1 MHTPQASAGAGVA
14 TIKQAPIPPVQAA
27 GRASHRL
34 SPSDG
39 TVMTRQPKPS
49 RSVSAGRSRPM
60 LSLGHNTV
68 RTIVGKVSGTDRPT
82 IKHLQRIDP
91 DRARMRTWTAKRQA
105 RHAAAALMRQF
116 RTGELPRARGPAA
129 RPLVMLWT
137 KSSPTAEFSF
147 VELSGVFVC
156 GALAFR
162 MNLALR
168 QDRLDRAH
176 NLESARAEAGSGPH
190 PLSRRA
196 GVRSRMRMGQ
206 RRGAP

>member
-1 MHTPQASAGAGVA
+1 
-14 TIKQAPIPPVQAA
+14 
-27 GRASHRL
+27 
-34 SPSDG
+34 
-39 TVMTRQPKPS
+39 
-49 RSVSAGRSRPM
+49 M

-91 DRARMRTWTAKRQA
+91 DRARMQTWTAKRQA
-105 RHAAAALMRQF
+105 RHARRPPERPIRPALMRQF
-116 RTGELPRARGPAA
+116 RTGKLPRARAPAA
-129 RPLVMLWT
+129 RPLVMLWDG
-137 KSSPTAEFSF
+137 SLPTAEFSF

-176 NLESARAEAGSGPH
+176 NLKFARGKRAPPSSPIKAGRGR
-190 PLSRRA
+190 L
-196 GVRSRMRMGQ
+196 RMRMGQ